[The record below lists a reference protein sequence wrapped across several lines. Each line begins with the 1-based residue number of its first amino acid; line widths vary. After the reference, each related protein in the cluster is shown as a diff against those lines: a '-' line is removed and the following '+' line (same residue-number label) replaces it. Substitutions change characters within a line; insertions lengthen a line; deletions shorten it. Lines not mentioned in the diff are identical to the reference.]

1 MRKLF
6 AVAAASALTLAMSTT
21 AFAAAWKQDKTGQWR
36 YMTSDSTWLTSTT
49 TPDGYQVDVNG
60 YWNGQ
65 PSTKAAQQASGN
77 ALDQGESAV
86 SQYKVNG
93 NRIFKITE
101 ASLDEASNS
110 YQIKVDLFDT
120 AFKTSEEIQNIKKG
134 DVIEL
139 PSVGKLT
146 AENNASR
153 GVIRTGR
160 KTTKDGSSATDSGY
174 SVRLS
179 DAAGNHYMLSGQRL
193 RKISADNS
201 TSETILRPVATE
213 IALTIP
219 AYRSTVRVNGTS
231 RYSSLK
237 KIIENKMMFEAT
249 LSGNEVAELKDT
261 VYNYDTTTTPVYSED
276 AAHGNLTNKDQY

>member
-1 MRKLF
+1 MRKIF
-6 AVAAASALTLAMSTT
+6 AVAAATALTFAMSTT
-21 AFAAAWKQDKTGQWR
+21 AFAAWKQDKTGQWR
-36 YMTSDSTWLTSTT
+36 YMTSDSTWLTSQV
-49 TPDGYQVDVNG
+49 TPDGYKVDVNG
-60 YWNGQ
+60 YWDGQ

-77 ALDQGESAV
+77 TKDQGESAV
-86 SQYKVNG
+86 SQYRIG
-93 NRIFKITE
+93 GTRIFKITD
-101 ASLDEASNS
+101 ASFDEAANA
-110 YQIKVDLFDT
+110 YNVKVSLFDT

-160 KTTKDGSSATDSGY
+160 KTTKDGTYVKDSGY

-193 RKISADNS
+193 RKVNADNS

-249 LSGNEVAELKDT
+249 LSGSEVAELKDT

>member
-1 MRKLF
+1 MRKIF
-6 AVAAASALTLAMSTT
+6 AVAAATALTFAMSTT
-21 AFAAAWKQDKTGQWR
+21 AFAAWKQDKTGQWR
-36 YMTSDSTWLTSTT
+36 YMTSDSTWLTSQV
-49 TPDGYQVDVNG
+49 TPDGYKVDVNG
-60 YWNGQ
+60 YWDGQ
-65 PSTKAAQQASGN
+65 PSTKAAQHAS
-77 ALDQGESAV
+77 
-86 SQYKVNG
+86 
-93 NRIFKITE
+93 F
-101 ASLDEASNS
+101 DEAANA
-110 YQIKVDLFDT
+110 YNVKVSLFDT

-160 KTTKDGSSATDSGY
+160 KTTKDGTYVKDSGY

-179 DAAGNHYMLSGQRL
+179 DEAGNHYMLSGQRL
-193 RKISADNS
+193 RKVNADNS

>member
-1 MRKLF
+1 MKF
-6 AVAAASALTLAMSTT
+6 S
-21 AFAAAWKQDKTGQWR
+21 
-36 YMTSDSTWLTSTT
+36 
-49 TPDGYQVDVNG
+49 
-60 YWNGQ
+60 
-65 PSTKAAQQASGN
+65 
-77 ALDQGESAV
+77 
-86 SQYKVNG
+86 
-93 NRIFKITE
+93 
-101 ASLDEASNS
+101 
-110 YQIKVDLFDT
+110 LFDT

-160 KTTKDGSSATDSGY
+160 KTTKDGTYVKDSGY

-179 DAAGNHYMLSGQRL
+179 DEAGNHYMLSGQRL
-193 RKISADNS
+193 RKVNADNS

-219 AYRSTVRVNGTS
+219 GYRTTVRVNGTS